1 MVLTHT
7 TNHTYSHPFPTVT
20 LAFFLRYYSP
30 QLNPFSSHVLSTD
43 TISSHVDPAT
53 GRLHTT
59 RLHLKKSRMPSAVMK
74 LLPSSVTGG
83 AGDKSSYVLE
93 TSVVDIKEGW
103 MQTESRNLNFTGV
116 LSVIE
121 QQRYAT
127 SPPEQTAPTAYI
139 ESGEAAYAAATD
151 TSTPI
156 TTTTPVVAAMPRS
169 LSPNTYVTTT
179 FSYRSTLGSSKKP
192 DRSVLAY
199 TDNGDEGGSRR
210 FGGWISG
217 WGANR
222 IQRSI
227 ESIAS
232 NKTDDHL
239 IKSRDGMRIV
249 LERLRNNGVV
259 AVLRELRRREGK
271 SVFEQ

>member
-1 MVLTHT
+1 MVLTRT

-59 RLHLKKSRMPSAVMK
+59 RIHLKKSRMPAAIVK
-74 LLPSSVTGG
+74 LLPTSVTGG
-83 AGDKSSYVLE
+83 GGDKSSYVLE
-93 TSVVDIKEGW
+93 TSVVDMKEGW
-103 MQTESRNLNFTGV
+103 MKTESRNLNFTGV
-116 LSVIE
+116 LSVVEE
-121 QQRYAT
+121 QHYSS
-127 SPPEQTAPTAYI
+127 SPPNGSALPNFASSNTAVLT
-139 ESGEAAYAAATD
+139 
-151 TSTPI
+151 
-156 TTTTPVVAAMPRS
+156 VPRP
-169 LSPNTYVTTT
+169 LSPNTFVSTT
-179 FSYRSTLGSSKKP
+179 FSYRSSLGNKKHDRAPVDAAEAPDETGPRRLGS
-192 DRSVLAY
+192 
-199 TDNGDEGGSRR
+199 
-210 FGGWISG
+210 WISG

-232 NKTDDHL
+232 TKTDDQL
-239 IKSRDGMRIV
+239 IKSRDGMGMV

-259 AVLRELRRREGK
+259 SVLRELRRREGK
-271 SVFEQ
+271 AVFDQ

>member
-7 TNHTYSHPFPTVT
+7 TNHTYSHPFPAVT

-43 TISSHVDPAT
+43 TLSSRVDPET

-59 RLHLKKSRMPSAVMK
+59 RIHVKKSRMPKAVIK
-74 LLPSSVTGG
+74 LLPTSITGG
-83 AGDKSSYVLE
+83 AGDKSAYVLE

-103 MQTESRNLNFTGV
+103 MRTESRNMNYTGV
-116 LSVIE
+116 LSVVE
-121 QQRYAT
+121 QQHYAVA
-127 SPPEQTAPTAYI
+127 PLDTAD
-139 ESGEAAYAAATD
+139 AAAPV
-151 TSTPI
+151 TSTP
-156 TTTTPVVAAMPRS
+156 
-169 LSPNTYVTTT
+169 LSPNTSVTTV
-179 FSYRSTLGSSKKP
+179 FSYRSTLGNRKQDKA
-192 DRSVLAY
+192 VLSA
-199 TDNGDEGGSRR
+199 EGEGEGAGPRR
-210 FGGWISG
+210 LSGWISG

-232 NKTDDHL
+232 TKTDDQQN
-239 IKSRDGMRIV
+239 KSREGMRLV
-249 LERLRNNGVV
+249 LERLRNNGPV

-271 SVFEQ
+271 SVFEQEGK

>member
-7 TNHTYSHPFPTVT
+7 TNHAYSHPFPTVT

-30 QLNPFSSHVLSTD
+30 KLNPFSSHVLSTD
-43 TISSHVDPAT
+43 TISSRVDPET

-59 RLHLKKSRMPSAVMK
+59 RIHMKKTRLPSAVVK
-74 LLPSSVTGG
+74 LLPTSVTGG

-103 MQTESRNLNFTGV
+103 MKTESRNLNYTGV
-116 LSVIE
+116 LSVLE
-121 QQRYAT
+121 QQHY
-127 SPPEQTAPTAYI
+127 S
-139 ESGEAAYAAATD
+139 
-151 TSTPI
+151 
-156 TTTTPVVAAMPRS
+156 TTPQDHAASTSDAAGALVSTTGPRP
-169 LSPNTYVTTT
+169 LSPNTFVTTT
-179 FSYRSTLGSSKKP
+179 FSYRSSLGSGKRDKAVAEP
-192 DRSVLAY
+192 M
-199 TDNGDEGGSRR
+199 DEETSPRR
-210 FGGWISG
+210 FGDWISG
-217 WGANR
+217 WGAKR

-232 NKTDDHL
+232 NKTDDQM

-249 LERLRNNGVV
+249 LERLRNNSVI

-271 SVFEQ
+271 ALFEQ